1 MNRQLEKYLRSRAIT
16 LPWSLVGTD
25 RSDFKAATVIP
36 ALAESKSLPKTI
48 DSLALNPAELLQQTL
63 IIVVVNNRSSAS
75 EQLKADNRATL
86 EWLQSEPHSQLTL
99 AWVDAASSGL
109 ELPEKEGVGLARK
122 IGFDLALTK
131 LDWTQNP
138 LLISLDA
145 DTLVEQNYLN
155 AIFEHFDQSG
165 CGGATVPFRHQ
176 AADEPLQQAA
186 IRQYELYLRS
196 YLFGLQQAGSP
207 YAYHTIGSAFVCRA
221 EAYLAAG
228 GMNRRHAAE
237 DFYFLQQLAKTS
249 GVEIITGTLVCPSA
263 RFSERVPFGTG
274 RAVQEQVSAGQRP
287 FQFSSASSFQVLQ
300 QWLQLAAD
308 FIEAPVATV
317 VEEAEAISSVLAE
330 MLAELD
336 FASIWSQLQNNFVD
350 PEKRL
355 AAFHCW
361 FDGLRTRQL
370 LTRLDAACTQSRD
383 ELLAELL
390 RWGGYPGRDDGV
402 SQLQQLERLQGAE
415 DN

>member
-1 MNRQLEKYLRSRAIT
+1 MNRQLEKYLRNRAIT
-16 LPWSLVGTD
+16 LPWCLVGTD
-25 RSDFKAATVIP
+25 RSDFKAAIVIP
-36 ALAESKSLPKTI
+36 ALAESESLPKTI
-48 DSLALNPAELLQQTL
+48 ESLTLNPTELLQQTL

-75 EQLKADNRATL
+75 EQLKADNRTTL
-86 EWLQSEPHSQLTL
+86 EWLQSAPHSQLNL
-99 AWVDAASSGL
+99 GWVDASSSGL

-155 AIFEHFDQSG
+155 AIFEHFEQSG

-176 AADEPLQQAA
+176 EADEPLQQAA

-249 GVEIITGTLVCPSA
+249 GVEIITGTLVYPSA

-287 FQFSSASSFQVLQ
+287 FQFSSAGSFQVLQ

-308 FIEAPVATV
+308 LIDAPAATV
-317 VEEAEAISSVLAE
+317 VAEAEKISSVLAE
-330 MLAELD
+330 MLAELG
-336 FASIWSQLQNNFVD
+336 FAAIWSQLQNNFGD

-355 AAFHCW
+355 AAFHGW

-370 LTRLDAACTQSRD
+370 LTRLDADCTQSRD
-383 ELLAELL
+383 ELVTELL
-390 RWGGYPGRDDGV
+390 RWGGYPERNDGV